1 MAYNDDELNLQANLA
16 VADACAEGLSLPPS
30 TSYSSGYHGVVK
42 YMKNRKISYKV
53 RVRDRLSSKPDN
65 RVATGGSH
73 GTAEQA
79 ALTRANLLRTS
90 ERYIEL

>member
-1 MAYNDDELNLQANLA
+1 MANGAAA
-16 VADACAEGLSLPPS
+16 VARLSTKRPD
-30 TSYSSGYHGVVK
+30 K

-79 ALTRANLLRTS
+79 ALTRAKLLRTS
-90 ERYIEL
+90 ERYFEL